1 MAVVTKTVDT
11 VNVILQDAMN
21 GDITFK
27 IDNPIDDISMS
38 EIKGAFANVID
49 IAILGGD
56 NENLLCTKNGYDI
69 VAVVGAERV
78 KVVTTRE
85 PLE

>member
-1 MAVVTKTVDT
+1 MAVITKTVDT
-11 VNVILQDAMN
+11 VNVIIQDAMN
-21 GDITFK
+21 GDVTFK
-27 IDNPIDDISMS
+27 IDNPKDDLTLDQIKNVFYTVLTATIGSGDS
-38 EIKGAFANVID
+38 ES
-49 IAILGGD
+49 
-56 NENLLCTKNGYDI
+56 LLCTKNGYDL